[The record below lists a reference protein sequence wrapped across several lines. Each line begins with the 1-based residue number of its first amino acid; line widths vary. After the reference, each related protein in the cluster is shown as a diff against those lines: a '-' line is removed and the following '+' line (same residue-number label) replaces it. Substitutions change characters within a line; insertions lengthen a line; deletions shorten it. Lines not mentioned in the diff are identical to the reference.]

1 MLFRII
7 SLRRA
12 LPKIFF
18 WKSNLVAIFPS
29 PNHTQTHY
37 EKLYFTL
44 LAVAGA
50 VSFAAAQSLSPQV
63 ISSTGGFSNNGGN
76 GSLSYTVGE
85 MTMVQTFSSG
95 NVILTQGFQQPN
107 DFTVGLL
114 DITKDDFGSFVM
126 YPNPAVDNMS
136 YAFTF
141 PESGNV
147 KVAVVNNIGQTM
159 SDVYNSAYTNGKTV
173 ETLNVTN
180 YAAGV
185 YFMNLTFTGDKDG
198 KVYTISK
205 KFQVMN

>member
-1 MLFRII
+1 M
-7 SLRRA
+7 
-12 LPKIFF
+12 K
-18 WKSNLVAIFPS
+18 
-29 PNHTQTHY
+29 
-37 EKLYFTL
+37 KLYITL

-85 MTMVQTFSSG
+85 MTMVQTFSAG

-107 DFTVGLL
+107 DFTTGLL
-114 DITKDDFGSFVM
+114 DVTKDEFGSFVM

-136 YAFTF
+136 YGFSF
-141 PESGNV
+141 PESGTV
-147 KVAVVNNIGQTM
+147 KVTVVNNIGQAMT
-159 SDVYNSAYTNGKTV
+159 DVYNGTYTSGKTV
-173 ETLNVTN
+173 EVLNVTN
-180 YAAGV
+180 FAAGV

-205 KFQVMN
+205 KFQVIN